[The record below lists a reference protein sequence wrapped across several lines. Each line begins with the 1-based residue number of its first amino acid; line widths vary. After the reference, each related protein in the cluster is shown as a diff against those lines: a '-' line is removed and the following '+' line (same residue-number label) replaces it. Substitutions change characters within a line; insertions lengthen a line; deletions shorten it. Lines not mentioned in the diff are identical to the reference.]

1 VNRIAL
7 TIRHVIFANLL
18 AKSRCLDP
26 HKGINDGVKSLGTI
40 EDLQS
45 DVVGL
50 QPVIPASQ
58 SLIDDIL

>member
-1 VNRIAL
+1 MNGIVL

-26 HKGINDGVKSLGTI
+26 HEGVNDGVKRLGAI

-45 DVVGL
+45 DVVGF
-50 QPVIPASQ
+50 QPVTPAG
-58 SLIDDIL
+58 